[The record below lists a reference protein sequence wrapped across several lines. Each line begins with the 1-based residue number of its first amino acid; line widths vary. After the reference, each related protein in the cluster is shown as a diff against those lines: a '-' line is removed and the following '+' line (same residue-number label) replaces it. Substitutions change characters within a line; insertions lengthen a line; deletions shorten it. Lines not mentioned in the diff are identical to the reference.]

1 MVLSRVLGFDVVVEN
16 VDLQTDRRVGVFLHF
31 QIVSFVVVGH
41 QISFVLAAEVEHAL
55 RIFSFG
61 VVSLRILGLL
71 QLLVR
76 VVLFHVAVGAVVL
89 DQILV

>member
-1 MVLSRVLGFDVVVEN
+1 MVLSRVLGFDVVVQN
-16 VDLQTDRRVGVFLHF
+16 VYLQTDSRIGVFLHF

-55 RIFSFG
+55 SIFSFG

-71 QLLVR
+71 QL
-76 VVLFHVAVGAVVL
+76 F
-89 DQILV
+89 I